1 MRNLRL
7 VMAQINTTVG
17 DLDGNTAK
25 ILNCIDEA
33 KRFQADL
40 IAFPEMAIT
49 GYPPEDLLLR
59 PSFLSSNIDK
69 MLEVA
74 SNSKDITVIVG
85 FVDQE
90 ASIYNAAAVAHNG
103 KLIGKY
109 HKIHLPIDETSRPL
123 SHSQ

>member
-25 ILNCIDEA
+25 ILRCIDEA

-74 SNSKDITVIVG
+74 RNSKDITVIVG

-90 ASIYNAAAVAHNG
+90 ASIYNAAAVAYNG
-103 KLIGKY
+103 
-109 HKIHLPIDETSRPL
+109 
-123 SHSQ
+123 